1 MNTHAHP
8 TSMMNTS
15 ERLSQLNF
23 EIYEVG
29 HQECLAIEGN
39 IVSQKKLVINITH
52 MLNLEFKPLLKF

>member
-8 TSMMNTS
+8 TSMMSTS
-15 ERLSQLNF
+15 ERLSQLNL

-39 IVSQKKLVINITH
+39 IVSQKN
-52 MLNLEFKPLLKF
+52 